1 MACELDRSELQQV
14 VLMILNLAFQRWL
27 RLAVVRPVQT
37 ICRPRPAPRRH
48 LIVPALPVPWLA
60 PIHAPPPD
68 ERR

>member
-1 MACELDRSELQQV
+1 
-14 VLMILNLAFQRWL
+14 MILNLAFQRWL